1 MMFNNP
7 LFFGQYKQTFCDLFP
22 SLDDFKAE
30 YDACELPLTAYFGAS
45 SSDQVKLLYYLLYA
59 KYGNSTICGSDVN
72 KWKYRLFAKVF
83 QFGPSWK
90 KRIDIQKSVRE
101 LTLEALQGALQG
113 FVLTN
118 TNLGHCNP
126 SFRSS
131 RLDISRI
138 DRRMAKK
145 PYSHYS
151 KNISARQSLNLRF
164 FRYFL
169 SDKTHRG

>member
-1 MMFNNP
+1 MER
-7 LFFGQYKQTFCDLFP
+7 FCESVLALTGGLSLLLALDAGLLVMLALTDF
-22 SLDDFKAE
+22 LDD
-30 YDACELPLTAYFGAS
+30 ACAGA
-45 SSDQVKLLYYLLYA
+45 
-59 KYGNSTICGSDVN
+59 
-72 KWKYRLFAKVF
+72 
-83 QFGPSWK
+83 
-90 KRIDIQKSVRE
+90 

-151 KNISARQSLNLRF
+151 KNISARQSLILRF

-169 SDKTHRG
+169 